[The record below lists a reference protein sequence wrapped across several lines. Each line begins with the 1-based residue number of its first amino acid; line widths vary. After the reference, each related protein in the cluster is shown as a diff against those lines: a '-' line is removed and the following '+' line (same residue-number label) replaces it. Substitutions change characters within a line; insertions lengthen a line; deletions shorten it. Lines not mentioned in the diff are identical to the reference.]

1 MSLADPRQPD
11 ILPSDDES
19 DDSDYVDS
27 GGSSESSDAGE
38 LLKTEGDEEDKEN
51 RERRLDREY
60 ASMKEARDNL
70 YVPPSGAHRD
80 SVWESFNRR
89 QGAYEQRKDNSLR
102 GLMGMLSK
110 VCYAASKKESPEEID
125 IARYKEEARAAE
137 HASEHA
143 PRVVPMGAVL
153 DEVRKADKVEIDS
166 HMKYA

>member
-1 MSLADPRQPD
+1 
-11 ILPSDDES
+11 
-19 DDSDYVDS
+19 
-27 GGSSESSDAGE
+27 SESSDAGE

-125 IARYKEEARAAE
+125 IARYKEVVSLVRM
-137 HASEHA
+137 AS
-143 PRVVPMGAVL
+143 
-153 DEVRKADKVEIDS
+153 S
-166 HMKYA
+166 